1 MTESISITNFLVI
14 KKANVNVKKI
24 NVIIGPQA
32 NGKSVIAKLL
42 YLFHETSEEFVN
54 GIRSNKT
61 KRELDTKILEMF
73 EERFP
78 KYSWDG
84 GNFSIVYNLDNT
96 EVSISGKTNARGKTN
111 LKLSYSDNLKKL
123 FTSKK
128 STYKKKL
135 EEADKDRGK
144 SAGRRNTR
152 FIENQIFYDLIL
164 EQLING
170 ELGPFFSHSVF
181 IPASR
186 TFFANLQ
193 KNIFTF
199 LASNL
204 DIDPYLKNFGSV
216 YENSK
221 RWYKDNLISNHRD
234 LQDKLH
240 LALEAVVAGDYEY
253 HDEQDWILSKGK
265 RINLANASSGQ
276 QESLPMLLVLCV
288 WPLLRADE
296 NGGMFFIEEPE
307 AHLFPTSQSY
317 IVSIL
322 SLLYS
327 EVKTSFFIT
336 SHSPYILSALN
347 NFILAGDAINEGK
360 LTNEQFI
367 ELNGLGLPIQFEDVA
382 AYTITDGILKSITD
396 EEYRMVG
403 GDILDGV
410 SEHFEDVM
418 NKILRSGE

>member
-144 SAGRRNTR
+144 SAGRRNAR

-360 LTNEQFI
+360 LTNEQFV

>member
-1 MTESISITNFLVI
+1 
-14 KKANVNVKKI
+14 
-24 NVIIGPQA
+24 
-32 NGKSVIAKLL
+32 
-42 YLFHETSEEFVN
+42 
-54 GIRSNKT
+54 
-61 KRELDTKILEMF
+61 MF

-360 LTNEQFI
+360 LTNEQFV

-410 SEHFEDVM
+410 SEHVEDVM